1 MNGLLNNN
9 PTAAA
14 SAIAAAA
21 NSGNTAAIT
30 SAISFAGL
38 AVSGTMIQLP
48 SRAVPVVQAQVRLE
62 MSKALDLEGKSFRE
76 SDPLTNVDNP
86 KSAYRAFLVP
96 I

>member
-1 MNGLLNNN
+1 MAVAGEPTRHLLQQADLSAVGAIVNGLLNNN

-38 AVSGTMIQLP
+38 AVSATSIKL
-48 SRAVPVVQAQVRLE
+48 STSSKAVPMTKAQAQLE
-62 MSKALDLEGKSFRE
+62 MFKALDF
-76 SDPLTNVDNP
+76 
-86 KSAYRAFLVP
+86 
-96 I
+96 